1 MVCASEEKHHRPQA
15 NPLPLRPMFTLSKFN
30 KKAAS
35 LEAILKKAGL
45 TVDDKSAAEYL
56 QEVSERGLTLEFIEQ
71 FQNADLT
78 KFTTFTEADAEVVGD
93 PLFHISG
100 VVRVDEELKTTRF
113 GDTITINQRVDYE
126 TDWPRYQNTGYHLE
140 VHSLEG
146 NDTIIYNHTNELHV
160 QEDDPYMFLDVFGGP
175 GIDSFVKTSL
185 SYNAFKIWDMEKMET
200 LTTHA
205 DYDHMFYQDYYEPG
219 VGYTGKTYVT
229 IRYAN
234 EHGTLQDGAHGMV
247 IPEDTY
253 LLKLYDEENDLN
265 KFIVMPEL

>member
-1 MVCASEEKHHRPQA
+1 
-15 NPLPLRPMFTLSKFN
+15 MFTLSKFN
-30 KKAAS
+30 KKAAP
-35 LEAILKKAGL
+35 LEAVLKKAGL

-56 QEVSERGLTLEFIEQ
+56 QEVSERGLTLEFIQQ

-78 KFTTFTEADAEVVGD
+78 KFTTFTEADAEVVGE

-100 VVRVDEELKTTRF
+100 EVRIEEELKTTKF
-113 GDTITINQRVDYE
+113 GDTITINQREQHPEGDPTY
-126 TDWPRYQNTGYHLE
+126 YHLD

-146 NDTIIYNHTNELHV
+146 NDTIIYNHTNEFYIH
-160 QEDDPYMFLDVFGGP
+160 EEGPSMWLDVWGGP
-175 GIDSFVKTSL
+175 GIDSFEKTSL
-185 SYNAFKIWDMEKMET
+185 SYNAFKIWDMEERET

-205 DYDHMFYQDYYEPG
+205 DYDHMFYQDYHEPG

-229 IRYAN
+229 IRYAD
-234 EHGTLQDGAHGMV
+234 ESGELMPGAHGVV
-247 IPEDTY
+247 IPDGTH

>member
-1 MVCASEEKHHRPQA
+1 
-15 NPLPLRPMFTLSKFN
+15 MFTLSKFN
-30 KKAAS
+30 KKAAP

-45 TVDDKSAAEYL
+45 TVGDKSTAEYL

-71 FQNADLT
+71 LQNVDLT
-78 KFTTFTEADAEVVGD
+78 KFTTFTEADAEVVGE

-100 VVRVDEELKTTRF
+100 EVRIEEELKTTKF
-113 GDTITINQRVDYE
+113 GDTITINQREQHPEGDPTY
-126 TDWPRYQNTGYHLE
+126 YHLD

-146 NDTIIYNHTNELHV
+146 NDTIIYNHTNEFYV
-160 QEDDPYMFLDVFGGP
+160 DEQGPSMWLDVWGGE

-185 SYNAFKIWDMEKMET
+185 SYNGFSIWDMEQMET

-205 DYDHMFYQDYYEPG
+205 HYDHMSTQPYHEPG

-229 IRYAN
+229 IRYAD
-234 EHGTLQDGAHGMV
+234 ESGELMPGGHGMV
-247 IPEDTY
+247 IPEGTE
-253 LLKLYDEENDLN
+253 LVKFYDEATDLN